1 MKELKAEVNVFKE
14 ETPPKSFAEVE
25 KKLDLRIPDGFEVL
39 ISNHKFSKGSFLKE
53 VERVHVELNDTYKFE
68 DFVLMVNDI
77 LSGSIKIVWLI
88 PTSATQHVLQVTSTI
103 ERGRFRTIM
112 LVELNF
118 QGECRMI

>member
-1 MKELKAEVNVFKE
+1 MVLKCLFQI
-14 ETPPKSFAEVE
+14 T
-25 KKLDLRIPDGFEVL
+25 
-39 ISNHKFSKGSFLKE
+39 KFSKGSFLKE
-53 VERVHVELNDTYKFE
+53 VERVRVELNDTYRFE

-77 LSGSIKIVWLI
+77 LSGSIKIVWLV

-118 QGECRMI
+118 QGECIYKDDLTSEVRDQTV